1 MKNTMQSTHLNEL
14 MIVNPGSPGNE
25 EILGSDRFFL
35 GEDGNLYQV
44 LGQRDKDL
52 YPGSDVFFLG
62 EDGVLYEMI

>member
-1 MKNTMQSTHLNEL
+1 MRSPHLNEL

-25 EILGSDRFFL
+25 DVLESGRFFF
-35 GEDGNLYQV
+35 GEDGTLYQM
-44 LGQRDKDL
+44 LGQMDEDL